1 MPTLIVVPLQSEV
14 DELANA
20 LRGGGLRLERTAAGR
35 LDVVSLP
42 EIGAVLARG
51 GHGKA
56 QFALHTRHLLDH
68 AGHVDLVVCAG
79 AAGALVEG
87 IAVGDVVVGTRT
99 IEHDFLRRFSPRPA
113 PAFEGHAAAVQSL
126 RAVDTRDA
134 GFAVHFGDVASGDED
149 IVSVDRALALRHA
162 TGALA
167 VAWEGAGG
175 ARACAFSAT
184 PYLEL
189 RAVTDQANVE
199 ASSHF
204 AQHLP
209 LAMRNLATLL
219 ARWLGPR

>member
-1 MPTLIVVPLQSEV
+1 
-14 DELANA
+14 
-20 LRGGGLRLERTAAGR
+20 
-35 LDVVSLP
+35 
-42 EIGAVLARG
+42 
-51 GHGKA
+51 
-56 QFALHTRHLLDH
+56 
-68 AGHVDLVVCAG
+68 
-79 AAGALVEG
+79 
-87 IAVGDVVVGTRT
+87 
-99 IEHDFLRRFSPRPA
+99 
-113 PAFEGHAAAVQSL
+113 
-126 RAVDTRDA
+126 
-134 GFAVHFGDVASGDED
+134 FAVHFGDVASGDED
-149 IVSVDRALALRHA
+149 IVSVDRAQALRDA

-219 ARWLGPR
+219 GRWLGRR

>member
-1 MPTLIVVPLQSEV
+1 MPTLIVLPLQAEV
-14 DELANA
+14 DQLSDA
-20 LRGGGLRLERTAAGR
+20 LRASGLRLERTAAGR

-42 EIGAVLARG
+42 EIGALLARG

-68 AGHVDLVVCAG
+68 ARHVDRVVCAG

-99 IEHDFLRRFSPRPA
+99 IEHDFRRRFSPRPA
-113 PAFEGHAAAVQSL
+113 PAFEGDAVAILSL

-149 IVSVDRALALRHA
+149 IVSVGRAQALRDA

-204 AQHLP
+204 TQHLP

-219 ARWLGPR
+219 ARWLGR

>member
-1 MPTLIVVPLQSEV
+1 MRTLIVLPLQAEIDHLSGA
-14 DELANA
+14 LQAN
-20 LRGGGLRLERTAAGR
+20 GLRLERTAAGR
-35 LDVVSLP
+35 LDVISLP

-68 AGHVDLVVCAG
+68 AGHADLVVCAG
-79 AAGALVEG
+79 AAGA
-87 IAVGDVVVGTRT
+87 
-99 IEHDFLRRFSPRPA
+99 P
-113 PAFEGHAAAVQSL
+113 FEGDAAAILSL
-126 RAVDTRDA
+126 RALDTRDA

-149 IVSVDRALALRHA
+149 IVSVDRARALRDA

-204 AQHLP
+204 LQHLP

-219 ARWLGPR
+219 ARWLGR